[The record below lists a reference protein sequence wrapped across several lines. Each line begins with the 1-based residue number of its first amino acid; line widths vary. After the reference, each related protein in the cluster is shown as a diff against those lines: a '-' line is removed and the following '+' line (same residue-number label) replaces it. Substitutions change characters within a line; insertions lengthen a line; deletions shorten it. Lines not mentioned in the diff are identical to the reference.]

1 MSLKENLRKMALD
14 NSMDY
19 FGVGSVDRWANAP
32 VGHRPNDLLPEAKS
46 VIVLGVRIPEGCTQS
61 NHRAYEGMRH
71 GIFTYMLFGY
81 NLINN
86 YMEDAALKLA
96 EYLNEAGLKVFL
108 PPSSVGRDE
117 YLMRGVISNRHSA
130 VCAGLAEFG
139 WNGLALTPDAGPR
152 VRWVVIVTEAELEAD
167 PLYSGPPLCKNC
179 KTCVKEC
186 PTEALSETES
196 VDLNISGR
204 TYIYGKLVKP
214 ICRSGVTGLATGT
227 AGRLQAQNVQ
237 QTVTKVEDW
246 YKLAKTDNK
255 WNRLERVAAM
265 CGRCMILC
273 PVGRNQN
280 SETTSAP
287 TDLNPKKSFA

>member
-1 MSLKENLRKMALD
+1 MNLKEDLRKMALD
-14 NSMDY
+14 NGMDY

-46 VIVLGVRIPEGCTQS
+46 VIVMGVRVPEGCTQS

-81 NLINN
+81 NLINS
-86 YMEDAALKLA
+86 YMEDVALKLA
-96 EYLNEAGLKVFL
+96 EYLNEAGSKVFL

-167 PLYSGPPLCKNC
+167 PLYSGPPLCKKC
-179 KTCVKEC
+179 KKCVKEC

-196 VDLNISGR
+196 VDLNISDR
-204 TYIYGKLVKP
+204 TYIYGKLIKP
-214 ICRSGVTGLATGT
+214 ICRSGVTGLAAGT

-246 YKLAKTDNK
+246 FKLAKSDNR

-273 PVGRNQN
+273 PVGRNQIGEN
-280 SETTSAP
+280 ASAP
-287 TDLNPKKSFA
+287 TDLTQTKSFA

>member
-46 VIVLGVRIPEGCTQS
+46 VIVMGVRIPEGCTQS

-167 PLYSGPPLCKNC
+167 PLYSGPPLCKKC

-214 ICRSGVTGLATGT
+214 ICRSGVTGLAAGT

-246 YKLAKTDNK
+246 YKLAKIDNK